1 MALRFAAVAS
11 LVAPAAAIS
20 LGAQAQTRVCGPQ
33 TTVSFSSTANAAGT
47 PVFGETIPAQD
58 GVCNAHAADVKLVK
72 FCGPGKLSLS
82 RMTCNQHDY
91 KANTFEHSKTAYT
104 TGCET
109 ISVDSTNAAGHL
121 GSWTVSC

>member
-1 MALRFAAVAS
+1 MALRFAAVAG
-11 LVAPAAAIS
+11 LVAVPAFGIS
-20 LGAQAQTRVCGPQ
+20 LGTQTRVCGPQ
-33 TTVSFSSTANAAGT
+33 TTVSFSSSANAAGT

-58 GVCNAHAADVKLVK
+58 GVCNAYAADVTLVK

-91 KANTFEHSKTAYT
+91 KANTFEHSKEAVT

-109 ISVDSTNAAGHL
+109 ISVSGTNAAGHL
-121 GSWTVSC
+121 GSWTVTC